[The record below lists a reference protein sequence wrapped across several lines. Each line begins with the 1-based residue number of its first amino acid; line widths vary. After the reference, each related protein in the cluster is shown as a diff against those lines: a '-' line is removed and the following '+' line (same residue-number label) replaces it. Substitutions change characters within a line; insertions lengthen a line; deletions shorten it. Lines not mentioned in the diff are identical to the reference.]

1 MAKATVETTEVEV
14 KKVEKVEEVVLRL
27 SKDEARVLK
36 GVLGAIG
43 SLDYDGEVYRTVSSV
58 WGSLG
63 TVVPSINWT
72 RTKGGDKA
80 IINGNWAAYVE
91 DRG

>member
-1 MAKATVETTEVEV
+1 MANATVETREVEV

-43 SLDYDGEVYRTVSSV
+43 SLDYDGEVYRTVTSV

-63 TVVPSINWT
+63 KVVPGVNWT
-72 RTKGGDKA
+72 RTKGGDKVT
-80 IINGNWAAYVE
+80 INGNWAAYVE